1 MLAWEYVCSHNS
13 PHFKYSLLLS
23 PGDTFHTVLWITS
36 HHWAWFLI
44 NYLFLWSSF
53 FRSRVGF
60 LELTRSVPVHHFSTQ
75 TMFLPLFSETSVFQD
90 LNCETKNIL
99 PNCSSQTTWSQ
110 DYTQAFPVCS
120 GLNYIKQRLD
130 VTNRM
135 STNDL
140 RSLCVDKVM
149 IFEPETLVDIPRTT
163 QDSVSPDSPLAVFSL
178 CCVLALNLLHQNQA
192 GLHCR
197 ETWCVRSALLR
208 RPRHTFSRGW
218 QLGGCRTSLLRWN
231 PNTVSRSWCLAV
243 RTFKWATQNG
253 LLYVLYC

>member
-1 MLAWEYVCSHNS
+1 
-13 PHFKYSLLLS
+13 
-23 PGDTFHTVLWITS
+23 
-36 HHWAWFLI
+36 
-44 NYLFLWSSF
+44 
-53 FRSRVGF
+53 
-60 LELTRSVPVHHFSTQ
+60 
-75 TMFLPLFSETSVFQD
+75 MFLFIILAPKLCFFLYFQKPLSFKISTVKQRTSCQIALLKLPEVRTTPKHFQHVQD
-90 LNCETKNIL
+90 L
-99 PNCSSQTTWSQ
+99 
-110 DYTQAFPVCS
+110 
-120 GLNYIKQRLD
+120 LNYIKQRLD

-243 RTFKWATQNG
+243 RTFK
-253 LLYVLYC
+253 